1 MDLGI
6 GDGFEIGAFIAWL
19 SKRELKGDRKG
30 IYLFFFFFFYLKEL
44 FVRNINNC
52 VSRDRR
58 RFVH

>member
-6 GDGFEIGAFIAWL
+6 GDGFETGAFIAWL
-19 SKRELKGDRKG
+19 SQRELKGDRKG
-30 IYLFFFFFFYLKEL
+30 IYLFFFFFYLKEL